1 MKLQE
6 ISGEG
11 KPWISIFLFTEDPL
25 LAMKT
30 SPRIDWAFQ
39 QRFSSSNTS
48 LHDLCACKYTSN
60 EHMIDIIGDK
70 NGHNGRQRTRDTAS
84 YKASTYFKQ
93 CTHCYCAM
101 KWLTVNSTV
110 QHWFSSIFVQM
121 LEKPMK
127 SQLTC
132 SPNPLIQSKTR
143 IQLLSNSR
151 AQTGDQQNPWRKQLK
166 TTASNNNFQN
176 IDNEIIALKH
186 KTLTS
191 AKCLQ
196 GPKSFTN
203 GKVYCFMHEQQL
215 CQNAW
220 LACNEEEQQQF
231 KTLQLDLDAQV
242 SCQIFLPV
250 FLQYSSNLYATFSL
264 KKTKTSATFSF
275 KKKRRLSQC
284 KERKHFFS

>member
-11 KPWISIFLFTEDPL
+11 KPWIFIFLFTEDPL

-30 SPRIDWAFQ
+30 SPRIDWAFE

-48 LHDLCACKYTSN
+48 LHDLCTFKYTSN
-60 EHMIDIIGDK
+60 EHTIDIIGDK
-70 NGHNGRQRTRDTAS
+70 NGHKGRQRTRDTAS
-84 YKASTYFKQ
+84 YKASTYFKH

-110 QHWFSSIFVQM
+110 QHRFSSIFVQM

-127 SQLTC
+127 PQLTC

-176 IDNEIIALKH
+176 IDKEIITLKH

-191 AKCLQ
+191 TKCLQ

-250 FLQYSSNLYATFSL
+250 FLQYSSNLYATFS
-264 KKTKTSATFSF
+264 F
-275 KKKRRLSQC
+275 KKKRPSQC
-284 KERKHFFS
+284 KERKHFFSQ